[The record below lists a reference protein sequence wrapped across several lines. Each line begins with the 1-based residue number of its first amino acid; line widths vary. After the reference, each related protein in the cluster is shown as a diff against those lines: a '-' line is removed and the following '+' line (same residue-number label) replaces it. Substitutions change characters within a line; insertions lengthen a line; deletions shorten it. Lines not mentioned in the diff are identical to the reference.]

1 MTMRKTVGDLLRE
14 ARTKKGLALQ
24 TIAKNTGISD
34 HHLLAI
40 ELDQFSL
47 IDETELDNYLRAY
60 AEAVDLDFAT
70 IKAEQQNQVAMV
82 AHRAENQ
89 IETSYDELVL
99 KENPNY
105 VPGSLGS
112 RSSRRPSSRRE
123 EKSVLPLF
131 LLSLLALGI
140 LLFVGFILFREL
152 NKGGQPSLAKPS
164 SSLVSSSQEKETA
177 TGSEASSTNQSTSEA
192 ASSEN
197 KSETKEETTP
207 SSSTTPSSEE
217 KQTQLTTSGGGESL
231 EVKITD
237 AKKPVVVDIAFE
249 GETSWVGLSNSDL
262 GEAGTYLNGEQKTYK
277 ATLNEDATEAVLS
290 MGITQGISIKV
301 NDQPLDMSAITSTSN
316 SFIVFT
322 IE

>member
-1 MTMRKTVGDLLRE
+1 MRKTVGDLLRE

-47 IDETELDNYLRAY
+47 IDEADLDNYLKAY
-60 AEAVDLDFAT
+60 TDAVGLDFAT
-70 IKAEQQNQVAMV
+70 IKAEQQNQLAMV
-82 AHRAENQ
+82 ANRAENQ

-112 RSSRRPSSRRE
+112 RSSRRSSSRRE

-152 NKGGQPSLAKPS
+152 NKGGQPSLDKPS
-164 SSLVSSSQEKETA
+164 SSLVSSSQEKEPTKE
-177 TGSEASSTNQSTSEA
+177 SEASSASQSDSDK
-192 ASSEN
+192 ASSEA
-197 KSETKEETTP
+197 KSEEKEETSP
-207 SSSTTPSSEE
+207 SSTTSPSSEE
-217 KQTQLTTSGGGESL
+217 KTTKLTTNGGGESL
-231 EVKITD
+231 EVTIAD
-237 AKKPVVVDIAFE
+237 AKKPVVIDIAFE
-249 GETSWVGLSNSDL
+249 GESSWVGLTNSDL
-262 GEAGTYLNGEQKTYK
+262 GEVGTYLNGEQKTYQ

-316 SFIVFT
+316 SYIVFT

>member
-1 MTMRKTVGDLLRE
+1 MRKTVGDLLRE

-47 IDETELDNYLRAY
+47 IDEADLDNYLKAY
-60 AEAVDLDFAT
+60 TDAVGLDFAT
-70 IKAEQQNQVAMV
+70 IKAEQQNQLAMV
-82 AHRAENQ
+82 ANRAENH

-112 RSSRRPSSRRE
+112 RSSRRSSSRRE

-164 SSLVSSSQEKETA
+164 SSLVSTSQEKDPTKE
-177 TGSEASSTNQSTSEA
+177 SEASSASQSSSDK
-192 ASSEN
+192 ASSEA
-197 KSETKEETTP
+197 KSEEKEETSP
-207 SSSTTPSSEE
+207 SSTTSPSSEE
-217 KQTQLTTSGGGESL
+217 KTTKLTTNGGGENL
-231 EVKITD
+231 EVTIAD

-249 GETSWVGLSNSDL
+249 GESSWVGLTNSDL
-262 GEAGTYLNGEQKTYK
+262 GEVGTYLNGEQKTYK

-316 SFIVFT
+316 SYIVFT